1 MNRTLAESHVA
12 ALRAFFG
19 DDATDLE
26 ALSAGASM
34 LLLVFAQAKIVQY
47 VRKMLVRAALN
58 PSSQPFDPTVLG
70 KLVDA
75 DPVVQEAVVCYSS
88 LDGATDIVYPDALGG
103 CLVCAFDF
111 RNASARLMSNIRKME
126 RCFEWGPH
134 LDACAVVRRSIHICI
149 GSSLSSRSRFRLL
162 SVVSLI
168 ALRVLVRIA
177 NVLLVLSLLLLLP
190 LSLLLVALF
199 GTRFS

>member
-1 MNRTLAESHVA
+1 MNRTLADAHVA

-47 VRKMLVRAALN
+47 VRKMLLRAALN
-58 PSSQPFDPTVLG
+58 PSSRPFDPTVLG

-88 LDGATDIVYPDALGG
+88 HSGPTDIEYPDSLGG
-103 CLVCAFDF
+103 CL
-111 RNASARLMSNIRKME
+111 
-126 RCFEWGPH
+126 
-134 LDACAVVRRSIHICI
+134 AV
-149 GSSLSSRSRFRLL
+149 
-162 SVVSLI
+162 SV
-168 ALRVLVRIA
+168 
-177 NVLLVLSLLLLLP
+177 
-190 LSLLLVALF
+190 
-199 GTRFS
+199 